1 MATLKNRVN
10 PINIAPFV
18 DVLLIL
24 FVILVVVA
32 RFDGVEKSKEYIQEN
47 QILSKKI
54 LKAQKKIKSLQG
66 KISKQ
71 IKENESLNNLIE
83 NLKTSEKKRLYT
95 IKQIRTSS
103 KKQ

>member
-32 RFDGVEKSKEYIQEN
+32 RFDGVKKSKEYIQEN